1 MQEPSNPQRKR
12 IKGTVALLL
21 AFAAGCVDIVGYLS
35 FGKLFTA
42 HLTGSTVHL
51 GEWLTEARSQ
61 DAARAAAIIAV
72 FVVGSIIG
80 RTAIE
85 VGSRLRLRSVAVVTL
100 FLEAGFIAS
109 VIPAGHTQLF
119 SLLMLAAAMGV
130 QTATLT
136 RIGSLT
142 VHTTFVTGM
151 LNKLAQ
157 LLSHVV
163 FLTYDVLRGS
173 RAAITARLK
182 ALRDARFIFS
192 VWLFYL
198 AGAASGTWMKFRV
211 ELHALLLPGVL
222 VLSLAIVDLISP
234 LAVEEERDVPE
245 R

>member
-1 MQEPSNPQRKR
+1 
-12 IKGTVALLL
+12 
-21 AFAAGCVDIVGYLS
+21 
-35 FGKLFTA
+35 
-42 HLTGSTVHL
+42 
-51 GEWLTEARSQ
+51 
-61 DAARAAAIIAV
+61 
-72 FVVGSIIG
+72 
-80 RTAIE
+80 
-85 VGSRLRLRSVAVVTL
+85 
-100 FLEAGFIAS
+100 
-109 VIPAGHTQLF
+109 GHTQLF
-119 SLLMLAAAMGV
+119 SLLMLAAAMGM

-173 RAAITARLK
+173 RAAVASRLK
-182 ALRDARFIFS
+182 ALRDARFIFG

-198 AGAASGTWMKFRV
+198 AGAASGTWMKFRFD
-211 ELHALLLPGVL
+211 LHALLLPGAL
-222 VLSLAIVDLISP
+222 VLSLAVIDLISP